1 MLFAMLCNILFVIL
15 YDIWRDFCYMAYCD
29 IVTFVIFVICCSVY
43 MSVILV
49 ILYYRMYV
57 RMKRPSAAVQ
67 DCDRA
72 LELNTNSALAYK
84 QRGRAYRSVLNLLC
98 SYVFIHCHLV

>member
-1 MLFAMLCNILFVIL
+1 MLYNILFVIL
-15 YDIWRDFCYMAYCD
+15 YDIWRDFCDIAYCD
-29 IVTFVIFVICCSVY
+29 IVIFVICCGVY
-43 MSVILV
+43 MTVILE

-98 SYVFIHCHLV
+98 SYEFNHCHLV